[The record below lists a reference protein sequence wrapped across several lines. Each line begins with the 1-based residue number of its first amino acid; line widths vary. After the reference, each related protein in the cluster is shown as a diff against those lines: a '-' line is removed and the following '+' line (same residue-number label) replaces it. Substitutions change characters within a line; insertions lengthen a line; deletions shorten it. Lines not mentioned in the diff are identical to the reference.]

1 MQTHVRNGFCFGK
14 SPVLST
20 DKYHI
25 RGCVHVIIFACAAC
39 GMTQAAIA
47 LPEAA
52 QSAVTA
58 TKSIQMASAQSA
70 VAQTMTV
77 QPAAV
82 QSGVIPTQTFQP
94 EAAQS
99 AVVPT
104 TTVQASAA
112 HSSVAQTETVAPL
125 VAQSGV
131 AQTTTVQPPAVAP
144 QTVPAKVTPEN
155 PGQEKSASAEPKKTW
170 VTIDQPVKKKI
181 VFIQFDVANVSQIGD
196 INNIYDG
203 LPAALAAR
211 MATSNKYLATSSRYS
226 LPKSGE
232 TSQQQAMTQIA
243 GETGAQFLIAG
254 LVLNAGNGDGKR
266 HIEVKLKIYDGFTG
280 IPLLSRRF
288 EDKTYGDM
296 RVGTDKPFGSSE
308 FFDTDFGRAINRLI
322 NTAVK
327 GIQSALANV
336 PFAAHIVRA
345 EGNNVLIDAGANS
358 LLKPGYKLVAYTN
371 ESRNPVND
379 LLGSKLGDVE
389 RPADEI
395 TLTVVQPQFS
405 IGQLSHDAAT
415 IGVNPGNA
423 ARVND
428 ADRHYLAEHPIV
440 IRKIATVPAVVKTE
454 PVKAK
459 IAAQAEKP
467 KVLRKTR
474 ISRAGARKKTPVIAI
489 AKGNSCD
496 QLTALRATCEKK

>member
-254 LVLNAGNGDGKR
+254 LFVNAGNGDGKR
-266 HIEVKLKIYDGFTG
+266 HIEVKGLQVFHSCRAG
-280 IPLLSRRF
+280 S
-288 EDKTYGDM
+288 KT
-296 RVGTDKPFGSSE
+296 KPM
-308 FFDTDFGRAINRLI
+308 AICGWEPTN
-322 NTAVK
+322 
-327 GIQSALANV
+327 
-336 PFAAHIVRA
+336 H
-345 EGNNVLIDAGANS
+345 
-358 LLKPGYKLVAYTN
+358 LVAAN
-371 ESRNPVND
+371 F
-379 LLGSKLGDVE
+379 L
-389 RPADEI
+389 I
-395 TLTVVQPQFS
+395 
-405 IGQLSHDAAT
+405 
-415 IGVNPGNA
+415 
-423 ARVND
+423 
-428 ADRHYLAEHPIV
+428 
-440 IRKIATVPAVVKTE
+440 
-454 PVKAK
+454 
-459 IAAQAEKP
+459 
-467 KVLRKTR
+467 R
-474 ISRAGARKKTPVIAI
+474 ISAV
-489 AKGNSCD
+489 
-496 QLTALRATCEKK
+496 QLTA